1 MIHIQKISE
10 KKCLK
15 KSAIINIVT
24 IVMDFLNYKNYE
36 LTIRIVDK
44 DEIKNLNCKYRN
56 KNNPT
61 NVLSFNVDIP
71 KEIKSNYIGDVVVC
85 AEVIESEAI
94 KQNKTFNSH
103 FTHIIIHG
111 VLHLLGYNH
120 IEKTDKNEMED
131 LEVKLLKKIGFDNP
145 YL

>member
-15 KSAIINIVT
+15 KSAIINLVT

-71 KEIKSNYIGDVVVC
+71 KEIKSNYIGDVVIC

-120 IEKTDKNEMED
+120 IEKTDKNKMED

>member
-15 KSAIINIVT
+15 KSAIINLVT

-71 KEIKSNYIGDVVVC
+71 KEIKSNYIGDVVIC
-85 AEVIESEAI
+85 TEVIESEAI